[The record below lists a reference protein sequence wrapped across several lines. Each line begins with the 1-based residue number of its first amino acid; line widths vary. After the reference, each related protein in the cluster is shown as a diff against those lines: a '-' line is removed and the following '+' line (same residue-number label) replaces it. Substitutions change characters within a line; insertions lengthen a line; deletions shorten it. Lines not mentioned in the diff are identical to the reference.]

1 MASKLV
7 IKRAA
12 LIRFLVTSIRQH
24 GDAMAVPLRQLLFPD
39 GVPPDLTLEMVLQAF
54 ADAAER
60 EYGVLATAD
69 VELSKELSDDLGYRE
84 ERDESADELR
94 VTVQRGRGAMTAGWG
109 PSVLAKVG
117 LAGEMPEDPAE
128 LAQVARAA
136 ADLVETAELGAPS
149 LPTDRPAMAS
159 QLRESAS
166 RADRALTDVTR
177 EEREAQDLRSRRD
190 GADAIVR
197 RVYVGFADAFA
208 GLAIAVG
215 RDDVASRVR
224 TTARRRAGQPE
235 EQDLAVTDPVAGDP
249 TNSTT

>member
-7 IKRAA
+7 SKRGAV
-12 LIRFLVTSIRQH
+12 IRFLITSIRQH

-39 GVPPDLTLEMVLQAF
+39 GVPPDLTLEMVLQAM

-69 VELSKELSDDLGYRE
+69 IELSKELSDDLGFRE
-84 ERDESADELR
+84 VRDDSTDDLR
-94 VTVQRGRGAMTAGWG
+94 TTVQRGRGGMVAGFG

-117 LAGEMPEDPAE
+117 LAGEMPEDAAE

-149 LPTDRPAMAS
+149 LPIDRAAVAS
-159 QLRESAS
+159 QLRESAA
-166 RADRALTDVTR
+166 RADRAHIDVIR
-177 EEREAQDLRSRRD
+177 EEREAQDVRSRRD
-190 GADAIVR
+190 DADALAR

-215 RDDVASRVR
+215 RGDVASRVR
-224 TTARRRAGQPE
+224 TTARRRAGEPE
-235 EQDLAVTDPVAGDP
+235 QEDLAVTDPVDGDP
-249 TNSTT
+249 TDPVT